1 MEQKELNAPPLTN
14 KDGTKFTNNN
24 YAYLY
29 NDEGKNEDDENL
41 LNSNG
46 PNSQPEKS
54 MVCWNCLSVLTVKPT
69 WGIIQ
74 CPHCDKFNRVPDCDE
89 GEKPRLKLD
98 KNNFDIASPYV
109 YVIMTCPFCK
119 EDNKVKKETE
129 HVVCCNCYNSFSIEN
144 PTIKCISSKKPVT
157 IHNKVTRVSDI
168 NFPDPMFFRGY
179 YPQPNPL
186 MPVPCNGCI
195 NNSELVED
203 ITKEIS
209 NLRKPQVV
217 RKNRSVD
224 PYDKWGPLRKT
235 IRDVGEIELKRNQ
248 DMNMYDKF
256 QSSIKSMPNNLSSQ
270 ITYEPNPN
278 NIFGNRYIDNNIKVL
293 NNNSGIRNSTNI
305 RGYSPGPGDNFYRRF
320 PTPSTFA
327 QTKNSVINK
336 MMFTSWNNH

>member
-14 KDGTKFTNNN
+14 PDGTKFNNNN

-29 NDEGKNEDDENL
+29 NGEGKDENDENL
-41 LNSNG
+41 LNNNG

-89 GEKPRLKLD
+89 GEKSRLKLD

-144 PTIKCISSKKPVT
+144 PTIKCISSNKPVT

-168 NFPDPMFFRGY
+168 NFPDPMYFRGY
-179 YPQPNPL
+179 YPQPNP
-186 MPVPCNGCI
+186 MYEVPCQGCV

-209 NLRKPQVV
+209 NLRKSKPI
-217 RKNRSVD
+217 KARSID
-224 PYDKWGPLRKT
+224 PYDRWGPLRKM
-235 IRDVGEIELKRNQ
+235 IKDVGEIEYKRNQ
-248 DMNMYDKF
+248 DMNINERF
-256 QSSIKSMPNNLSSQ
+256 RSSMKSMPNDLSSQ
-270 ITYEPNPN
+270 ITYEPNPQ
-278 NIFGNRYIDNNIKVL
+278 NIYGKKYNNIKVL
-293 NNNSGIRNSTNI
+293 NNSGIINNSNGNT
-305 RGYSPGPGDNFYRRF
+305 RGYSPSGNFFRRL
-320 PTPSTFA
+320 TPSTFN
-327 QTKNSVINK
+327 QSKSSFINK

>member
-14 KDGTKFTNNN
+14 PDGTKFNNNN

-29 NDEGKNEDDENL
+29 NGEGKDENDENL
-41 LNSNG
+41 LNNNG

-89 GEKPRLKLD
+89 GENSRLKLD

-144 PTIKCISSKKPVT
+144 PTIKCISSNKPVT

-168 NFPDPMFFRGY
+168 NFPDPMYFRGY
-179 YPQPNPL
+179 YPQPNP
-186 MPVPCNGCI
+186 MYEVSCQGCV

-209 NLRKPQVV
+209 NLRKSRPV
-217 RKNRSVD
+217 KARSID
-224 PYDKWGPLRKT
+224 PYDRWGPLRKM
-235 IRDVGEIELKRNQ
+235 IKDVGEIEYKRNQ
-248 DMNMYDKF
+248 DMNINERF
-256 QSSIKSMPNNLSSQ
+256 RSSMKSMPNDLSSQ
-270 ITYEPNPN
+270 ITYEPNPQ
-278 NIFGNRYIDNNIKVL
+278 NIYGKKYNNIKVL
-293 NNNSGIRNSTNI
+293 NNSGIINNSSGNT
-305 RGYSPGPGDNFYRRF
+305 RGYSPSGNFFRRL
-320 PTPSTFA
+320 TPSTFN
-327 QTKNSVINK
+327 QSKSSFINK